1 MYQVGF
7 AAESLTLRTL
17 RGMTRNNA
25 MRKYHVSIALLLV
38 FCLGSGLLS
47 AQGYPQNA
55 LCVTGQSALCST
67 LPVDMPNLNVITGYF
82 PKTDV
87 TQPSTNVAQDNF
99 DWFSW
104 QMFVALNW
112 PADGNGKPLP
122 GSIGKNPN
130 APRVWQN
137 LQSPDQ
143 VFPGNG
149 INTKSCAANKKG
161 LVLFR
166 TSKFS
171 TNSFIEP
178 FTSWPLIDQAGN
190 YVVYDIRM
198 GTVEVDYLKKNGL
211 LTAAGQKKFTGT
223 YNFPTGLGTTEGAIE
238 LKTAWRI
245 LTDPASYSNFFTAQ
259 ATVVVPAQSSV
270 TGKEMCLD
278 VTVGLVGM
286 HIMQK
291 ITNPS
296 NFSNFWV
303 WATFEHNANAP
314 TAQDATPSQMN
325 QKAAQQKNNYDPLQ
339 ACPAPTVSGSSYSF
353 FSSVCTNDGANCAPN
368 QPPSKGTDANFM
380 WQTKPPYAKS
390 YLMDGQYGTQVVRC
404 WDMYDSAKNVTTQ
417 FQAALAGTPWVNYL
431 LVGSQWAQ
439 ATSAEFPSPV
449 TPFAAPF
456 YLTNTTLET
465 YLQLNPII
473 VGGKPSTQAPGSCIA
488 CHILATDSTNK
499 PSNFSFMPGY
509 AK

>member
-1 MYQVGF
+1 
-7 AAESLTLRTL
+7 
-17 RGMTRNNA
+17 MTRDNTMNNYKISTA
-25 MRKYHVSIALLLV
+25 LALAFCFFPVSLY
-38 FCLGSGLLS
+38 

-55 LCVTGQSALCST
+55 LCVNGKSELCST
-67 LPVDMPNLNVITGYF
+67 LPVDLPNLAVQTGYF
-82 PKTDV
+82 PKTD
-87 TQPSTNVAQDNF
+87 TTPPSTNVAQDNF

-104 QMFVALNW
+104 QMFTALNW
-112 PADGNGKPLP
+112 PADNNGKPLP
-122 GSIGKNPN
+122 GPIGKNPD
-130 APRVWQN
+130 APRVWQSF
-137 LQSPDQ
+137 QSPDQ

-161 LVLFR
+161 LVLMR

-198 GTVEVDYLKKNGL
+198 GTVEVNYLQSNGL
-211 LTAAGQKKFTGT
+211 LTKAGQQKFTGT
-223 YNFPTGLGTTEGAIE
+223 YNFPIGQGTKEGAIE

-245 LTDPASYSNFFTAQ
+245 LTDPSTYGNFFTSP
-259 ATVVVPAQSSV
+259 ATVVVPAQSSA

-291 ITNPS
+291 ITNPPP
-296 NFSNFWV
+296 FSNFWV

-314 TAQDATPSQMN
+314 TAQGATPSQSN
-325 QKAAQQKNNYDPLQ
+325 QKAAPQKNDYDPLPT
-339 ACPAPTVSGSSYSF
+339 CPAPTVSSSSYSF
-353 FSSVCTNDGANCAPN
+353 FSAACTNNGASCSTN
-368 QPPSKGTDANFM
+368 QPPSKGSDANYM
-380 WQTKPPYAKS
+380 WQPKPPYAKS
-390 YLMDGQYGTQVVRC
+390 YLMDGKFGTQVVRC
-404 WDMYDSAKNVTTQ
+404 WDIYDSAKNVTTQ
-417 FQAALAGTPWVNYL
+417 FQAKLAGTPWANYM
-431 LVGSQWAQ
+431 LVGAQWAE
-439 ATSAEFPSPV
+439 ANSTEFPSPV
-449 TPFAAPF
+449 MPFAAPF

-473 VGGKPSTQAPGSCIA
+473 VNGKPSTQAPGSCIA
-488 CHILATDSTNK
+488 CHNVATDSANK
-499 PSNFSFMPGY
+499 PSNFSFLPGY